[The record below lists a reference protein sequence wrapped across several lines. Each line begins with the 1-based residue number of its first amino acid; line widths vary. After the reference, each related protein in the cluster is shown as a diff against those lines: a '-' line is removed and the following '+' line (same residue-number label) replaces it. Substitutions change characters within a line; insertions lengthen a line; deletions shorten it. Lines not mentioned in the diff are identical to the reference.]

1 MIGRPTRVRLLF
13 YLLALTLLS
22 GAGQLAAQQVARDE
36 TAVRI
41 TAVDTSTFPTVR
53 VRLLATGAGGAP
65 LADLSRLTLRENG
78 VPIPD
83 ATLAATPVGIDL
95 AVVIDANADFLLADE
110 PGGATRREQVA
121 ASLERFAAGN
131 MNTAGLDRVSIIVP
145 DEARLSPVVLIDDA
159 TAPDEVAAAVL
170 AYVPTGPT
178 DQPRRATPLQ
188 AMLAAAIDHLAARTA
203 DGRFQAVLLYSD
215 GARLDRQL
223 DYPPLVEAAQVAG
236 IPVYVAILG
245 AAASPD
251 ELANAGRLTQ
261 PTNGQTLHMPAPE
274 AADPLYALF
283 AAHGDQPELVYR
295 SAARQNGPQQVAV
308 NLGNVRATAT
318 YELALAAPEVAL
330 ELPATT
336 IRRAGS
342 AVDTPLPLL
351 QPAVLP
357 LAARVA
363 WPDGQQ
369 RPLTEVRFLVDG
381 VAQPLAGQ
389 PQPDEDGRLPLTWD
403 ISERDAGVYRLSVEV
418 ADELGFRATA
428 APVTLTIEVARPSPP
443 TPTIAPT
450 AEPAAAPAARS
461 AAALVVP
468 VLLLAGAGGAL
479 LWATRRARRPSA
491 PPPAPEP
498 EPPPARASGDGHV
511 PILEWRSAAGQVEQI
526 ELLADNVTLGRQPGE
541 VDIVLDDSS
550 VSRLHARI
558 RRNAEEEYWLYDEG
572 SATGTFLNYER
583 LGLAARQMRH
593 GDSVQLG
600 RVALRFR
607 LELARP
613 PAATVIE
620 SPEEAAAEA
629 IAGDP
634 GDDAPVATPAGNGLE
649 QATAIPDEPPVEAE
663 AGAPAADLPGATG
676 VESATDEPA
685 LVWDE
690 PLTAPA
696 PEETPL
702 TMPPDSEEKES

>member
-1 MIGRPTRVRLLF
+1 
-13 YLLALTLLS
+13 
-22 GAGQLAAQQVARDE
+22 
-36 TAVRI
+36 
-41 TAVDTSTFPTVR
+41 
-53 VRLLATGAGGAP
+53 
-65 LADLSRLTLRENG
+65 
-78 VPIPD
+78 
-83 ATLAATPVGIDL
+83 
-95 AVVIDANADFLLADE
+95 
-110 PGGATRREQVA
+110 
-121 ASLERFAAGN
+121 
-131 MNTAGLDRVSIIVP
+131 
-145 DEARLSPVVLIDDA
+145 
-159 TAPDEVAAAVL
+159 
-170 AYVPTGPT
+170 
-178 DQPRRATPLQ
+178 
-188 AMLAAAIDHLAARTA
+188 
-203 DGRFQAVLLYSD
+203 
-215 GARLDRQL
+215 
-223 DYPPLVEAAQVAG
+223 
-236 IPVYVAILG
+236 
-245 AAASPD
+245 
-251 ELANAGRLTQ
+251 
-261 PTNGQTLHMPAPE
+261 
-274 AADPLYALF
+274 
-283 AAHGDQPELVYR
+283 
-295 SAARQNGPQQVAV
+295 
-308 NLGNVRATAT
+308 
-318 YELALAAPEVAL
+318 
-330 ELPATT
+330 
-336 IRRAGS
+336 
-342 AVDTPLPLL
+342 
-351 QPAVLP
+351 
-357 LAARVA
+357 
-363 WPDGQQ
+363 
-369 RPLTEVRFLVDG
+369 VDG

-389 PQPDEDGRLPLTWD
+389 PQPDEDGRLPLPWD

-620 SPEEAAAEA
+620 SPEAAAAEA

-634 GDDAPVATPAGNGLE
+634 GDDAPVATPAGNELE